1 MEFYNVD
8 SYDHFQD
15 MTIFWVTLLDIP
27 IELKNRAA
35 LIDGDNYDEKG
46 FGVCVAFDTETQKY
60 ELVVDMDKDEAR
72 TVYYI
77 DNDGDK
83 RWFACEVP
91 EELAEHIFSEC
102 QQILNFQKIEDG
114 YEIKESVQFVDNSGF
129 VLAEKPNS
137 DRPYIT
143 AYFFTTDLGQRYS
156 GPYCLDKWRLH
167 SGGQPD
173 QGIPHYC
180 GPRLSR
186 CVCAGQNPAAHLWG
200 AGTARQKERY
210 PHSYS
215 RSGF

>member
-143 AYFFTTDLGQRYS
+143 AYFFTTDLGQRYYS
-156 GPYCLDKWRLH
+156 KRKSFCNRNEAAEDFSKRIEYQKQFRCIKSDQSQADKHRKKDAKQVRK
-167 SGGQPD
+167 STNRPK
-173 QGIPHYC
+173 
-180 GPRLSR
+180 RKR
-186 CVCAGQNPAAHLWG
+186 
-200 AGTARQKERY
+200 R
-210 PHSYS
+210 
-215 RSGF
+215 